1 MKINFDQ
8 MKDMTTEELIA
19 YKDEV
24 IETYISSLPEERQ
37 QPLRQ
42 LQWTIDGE
50 LRKYKDPIAKM
61 NKMAELFW
69 NGVFKFQEVTQTLQ
83 KTTKNI
89 TRWHL
94 PNTNVPLLYIVMY

>member
-19 YKDEV
+19 YKDKV

-37 QPLRQ
+37 QRLRQ

-61 NKMAELFW
+61 NKMTELFW
-69 NGVFKFQEVTQTLQ
+69 NGFSKFQEATQTLQ
-83 KTTKNI
+83 DTTKNI
-89 TRWHL
+89 TR
-94 PNTNVPLLYIVMY
+94 